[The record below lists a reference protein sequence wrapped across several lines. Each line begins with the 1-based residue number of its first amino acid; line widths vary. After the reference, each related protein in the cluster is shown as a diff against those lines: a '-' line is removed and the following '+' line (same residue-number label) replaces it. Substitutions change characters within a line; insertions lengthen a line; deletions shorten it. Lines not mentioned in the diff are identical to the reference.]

1 MQKLIIYKAS
11 AGSGKTYK
19 LTEEYLR
26 LAFRVPF
33 HNILAVT
40 FTNKATTEMKDRI
53 TGVLDSL
60 ARGSHSS
67 YLPVLM
73 EETGLDEA
81 SVREKAGKLLDEILQ
96 NYSRFSVG
104 TIDSFFQRVIRSFAR
119 ETGLQSGFELE
130 LDNRRVL
137 EKVIDRLMIETGT
150 NSGLRKWMM
159 QYAQDR
165 IRDGLSWNFLQD
177 IGRLGNQVFN
187 ETFMEFRQEMTEKL
201 SDREF
206 MNDYMDSVQAV
217 KNDFEKQMSE
227 IGTAALEFMDRRGLS
242 VNDFIY
248 GSKGVAGY
256 FEKLAAKK
264 QFEPGKRVLDA
275 ATDPLAWS
283 TKKSIKKE
291 DITDAVEGGLIRMVN
306 QAIDKYNDSYP
317 LYISSRLVLSNF
329 YTLGLLNDIT
339 RNVREYAAE
348 KNLFLLSDV
357 ASLLAGIIGSNDAPF
372 IYEKTG
378 HFYRHFMIDEF
389 QDTSSIQWKNF
400 VPLITNS
407 LAENNRN
414 ILVGDIKQSIYRW
427 RNGDWRI
434 LATGIQEDMK
444 IFAPQVNT
452 LEVNWRSKRNIVH
465 FNNSLFQ
472 YGPEII
478 RQQFQREYLD
488 AGLPE
493 DFASDISEQI
503 ERAYAGQSQ
512 KLPAGEDKTGGS
524 VIVKFPENGDRQWK
538 QNVLDSLPELLTGII
553 SRGYR
558 LRDIAILVRNKKDGN
573 QIARRLLDWQA
584 EPGREAVT
592 RLDFISEEFLLLHES
607 TSVRLLLALLGYI
620 ADPSDRINK
629 AVILSE
635 YCSYLRGNPG
645 QIPYHDLF
653 GSIAASDDDA
663 AFNNLLPEDFIHR
676 KEYLRQLSLFEMVE
690 QLIVIFGI
698 NDHGTEIPYLMAF
711 QDVIID
717 YSRKEGGGT
726 GSFLEWWE
734 EHCSS
739 FSVSSNDRQDAV
751 RIMTVHKAKGLQF
764 RVVLIPFAEW
774 NIDHDPLH
782 DNFLWCRPV
791 IKPFD
796 KLDLIPVKYKS
807 ELAGSIFAHEYFT
820 EKMQVFVDNL
830 NLLYVAFTR
839 AEEEL
844 YAFSPLPGEKQK
856 GSDQV
861 KNISGLLYRILSA
874 AMPEDDAADA
884 GGVKNDPAGAADRQ
898 DAAGKSDGRPG
909 RIAGSDYRPGNAE
922 ISGGGGKVPA
932 NEARQAE
939 EAGPGDGLQN
949 LADTTGHLIDNA
961 SQVIISAVTGGQWD
975 DQQKTFSLGNP
986 CVPSGS
992 EVFGDDV
999 LVPESYHVNDFRDK
1013 LRLRPYGNLFF
1024 SDDNDIGKRIDHGRL
1039 MHEIFENIITSNDI
1053 KKAVMQK
1060 SRQGIITREEAME
1073 MIGTITGITGK
1084 KEVAHWFDGSWRVRN
1099 ETAILLKG
1107 GKTRRP
1113 DRVMVKEGQVV
1124 VVDYKFGEHVQP
1136 RYRSQVRRY
1145 IDELK
1150 EMGYNNLKGYV
1161 WYPLSGVI
1169 DEVDMINPELEFE

>member
-33 HNILAVT
+33 RNILAVT
-40 FTNKATTEMKDRI
+40 FTNKATAEMKDRI

-67 YLPVLM
+67 YLQVLM

-137 EKVIDRLMIETGT
+137 EKVIDRLMIETAT

-201 SDREF
+201 SDRKF
-206 MNDYMDSVQAV
+206 MNDYMGSMQAV
-217 KNDFEKQMSE
+217 RNDFEKQMSE
-227 IGTAALEFMDRRGLS
+227 IGTAALEIIDRRGLS
-242 VNDFIY
+242 VNDFSY

-275 ATDPLAWS
+275 AADPQAWS
-283 TKKSIKKE
+283 TNKSIKKE
-291 DITDAVEGGLIRMVN
+291 DITDAVAGGLMRMVN

-329 YTLGLLNDIT
+329 YTLGILNDIT

-348 KNLFLLSDV
+348 NNLFLLSDV

-444 IFAPQVNT
+444 IFAPQVHT
-452 LEVNWRSKRNIVH
+452 LEVNWRSKKNIVQ
-465 FNNSLFQ
+465 FNNSFFH

-503 ERAYAGQSQ
+503 ERAYAEQAQ
-512 KLPAGEDKTGGS
+512 KLPGGEDKNGGFVS
-524 VIVKFPENGDRQWK
+524 VKFPRNGDRQWK
-538 QNVLDSLPELLTGII
+538 QNVLDSLPELLTGIR

-558 LRDIAILVRNKKDGN
+558 LREIAILVRNKKDGN

-584 EPGREAVT
+584 DPGREAGT
-592 RLDFISEEFLLLHES
+592 RLDFISEEFLLLQES
-607 TSVRLLLALLGYI
+607 TSVRLLLALLGYL
-620 ADPSDRINK
+620 ADPANRINK
-629 AVILSE
+629 AVILRE
-635 YCSYLRGNPG
+635 YLIYLRGNPG
-645 QIPYHDLF
+645 QASDHDLF
-653 GSIAASDDDA
+653 GSIAASDDTA
-663 AFNNLLPEDFIHR
+663 YNNLLPEDFISR
-676 KEYLRQLSLFEMVE
+676 KEYLRQLSLYELVE
-690 QLIVIFGI
+690 QLIAIFGL
-698 NDHGTEIPYLMAF
+698 NVHDTEIPYLMAF
-711 QDVIID
+711 QDVVVD

-726 GSFLEWWE
+726 GPFLEWWE
-734 EHCSS
+734 EHCGS
-739 FSVSSNDRQDAV
+739 FSVSSNDRQDAI

-764 RVVLIPFAEW
+764 KVVLIPFAEW

-844 YAFSPLPGEKQK
+844 YAFSPLPEEKQR
-856 GSDQV
+856 GADQV

-874 AMPEDDAADA
+874 GLPEDHAADA
-884 GGVKNDPAGAADRQ
+884 GGGRKDPAGAADRQ
-898 DAAGKSDGRPG
+898 ADAGESGDRP
-909 RIAGSDYRPGNAE
+909 D
-922 ISGGGGKVPA
+922 
-932 NEARQAE
+932 
-939 EAGPGDGLQN
+939 DM
-949 LADTTGHLIDNA
+949 ADTTGHLIDNA
-961 SQVIISAVTGGQWD
+961 SQIITSSVTGGQWD

-986 CVPSGS
+986 CVASGS
-992 EVFGDDV
+992 EALGDDE

-1039 MHEIFENIITSNDI
+1039 MHEIFEHIITSGDI

-1060 SRQGIITREEAME
+1060 SREGIITREEAME

-1113 DRVMVKEGQVV
+1113 DRVMIKEGQVV
-1124 VVDYKFGEHVQP
+1124 VVDYKFGQHVQP
-1136 RYRSQVRRY
+1136 RYRNQVRRY
-1145 IDELK
+1145 MDELR

-1161 WYPLSGVI
+1161 WYPLAGVI
-1169 DEVDMINPELEFE
+1169 DEVDMNPELEFD